1 MHNLSIVCFEKSGGP
16 LTKRI
21 SLTATGEVKSDGS
34 ACTMPEGIARRV
46 CFQDIAE
53 FGEFIG
59 RLASNQA
66 IALGSLRSDLPDQVK
81 VITKRRMNGQT
92 RPDII
97 ARTNSNIAYSRGT
110 PALALLDFDAKGM
123 PPEVADRLNQVG
135 GFWPALLS
143 MMPALEGA
151 AKVTRP
157 STSAG
162 LVRAD
167 TGERLSGSGGQH
179 GYVVAMSGGDIGRFL
194 RALHDRCWL
203 CGYGWM
209 MVGTAGQFL
218 ERSIIDCSV
227 GAPKRLVFEGAPVL
241 EPLVASTL
249 PASSATRHVVMLF
262 DERLE
267 FPGLASLEAEFV
279 RTLTSNSPDR
289 IETYR
294 EPMDLSRFDSDAY
307 QTLLKDFLR
316 DKYASKKVDVAV
328 AVFGPALEFL
338 LKFGDTIFPGTPI
351 VFCGVEKEERGDR
364 SLPPHVRGVLL
375 EREFA
380 PTLEL
385 ALGLHPRTQ
394 RVVIVAGTSI
404 PGFSNWR
411 DKNLGAM
418 KTG

>member
-135 GFWPALLS
+135 GFWPALLL

-157 STSAG
+157 STSA
-162 LVRAD
+162 
-167 TGERLSGSGGQH
+167 
-179 GYVVAMSGGDIGRFL
+179 
-194 RALHDRCWL
+194 ALFAL
-203 CGYGWM
+203 
-209 MVGTAGQFL
+209 TL
-218 ERSIIDCSV
+218 ERGCRDRAV
-227 GAPKRLVFEGAPVL
+227 
-241 EPLVASTL
+241 ST
-249 PASSATRHVVMLF
+249 
-262 DERLE
+262 
-267 FPGLASLEAEFV
+267 
-279 RTLTSNSPDR
+279 
-289 IETYR
+289 
-294 EPMDLSRFDSDAY
+294 
-307 QTLLKDFLR
+307 
-316 DKYASKKVDVAV
+316 
-328 AVFGPALEFL
+328 
-338 LKFGDTIFPGTPI
+338 DTW
-351 VFCGVEKEERGDR
+351 
-364 SLPPHVRGVLL
+364 S
-375 EREFA
+375 
-380 PTLEL
+380 
-385 ALGLHPRTQ
+385 Q
-394 RVVIVAGTSI
+394 
-404 PGFSNWR
+404 
-411 DKNLGAM
+411 
-418 KTG
+418 